1 MSRVLVSGYGT
12 VREQSL
18 SLYEFCSGK
27 PVKKCWN
34 VEANQPSFLAV
45 DQDVC
50 FSVEE
55 TEGSAALVSGRFSEK
70 GYTPMDRI
78 EIEGGLLCHITY
90 STKHHVLYGACYET
104 GHVIAVQVEN
114 GFFRKILHHFI
125 LGEEPGKISRAHCC
139 LLGPNEDWLYIT
151 NIALDRIY
159 CYRLTEGGEML
170 PAEIPYTQL
179 PSGIGPR
186 HLAWHPNGNLLLI
199 TEYSSEILVFRPDFT
214 NGSLNLLQ
222 ACSALPDQYK
232 QRSDGSSIAVAQDG
246 WIYAANRG
254 ANTIA
259 AFFTDMQGVLHKK
272 WDFPCAGHWPRHIAL
287 SKDGQYLFSANQH
300 SGEIAVF
307 GRSADGGLMQVQQ
320 IPFAQASFVQDL

>member
-1 MSRVLVSGYGT
+1 
-12 VREQSL
+12 
-18 SLYEFCSGK
+18 
-27 PVKKCWN
+27 
-34 VEANQPSFLAV
+34 
-45 DQDVC
+45 
-50 FSVEE
+50 
-55 TEGSAALVSGRFSEK
+55 
-70 GYTPMDRI
+70 
-78 EIEGGLLCHITY
+78 
-90 STKHHVLYGACYET
+90 
-104 GHVIAVQVEN
+104 
-114 GFFRKILHHFI
+114 
-125 LGEEPGKISRAHCC
+125 
-139 LLGPNEDWLYIT
+139 
-151 NIALDRIY
+151 
-159 CYRLTEGGEML
+159 ML